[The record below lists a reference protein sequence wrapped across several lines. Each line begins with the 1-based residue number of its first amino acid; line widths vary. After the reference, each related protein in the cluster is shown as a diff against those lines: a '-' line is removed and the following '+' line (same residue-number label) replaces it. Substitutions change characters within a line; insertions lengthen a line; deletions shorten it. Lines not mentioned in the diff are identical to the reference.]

1 MRSWWIMADD
11 NWSAKTYSIQFQA
24 NETSNQPNCVVST
37 LSNDDLTLT
46 KWSFS
51 TTTHQ
56 SHSLALSLSLTHL
69 TSNHLNSTQR
79 QRNATQSI
87 IQSDYSLIHWHIDL
101 GLHSLIHTLLHSLI
115 HSHNFTHPLPHLI
128 VHAFD
133 HSPTDLL
140 VHSFPRSKIH
150 SLTQLFTPSRN
161 NPIIHSLPYSFKYS
175 RIIHFFIHSPNN

>member
-1 MRSWWIMADD
+1 MDVQIKFTLEIISYHMRSWWIMADD

-24 NETSNQPNCVVST
+24 KETSN
-37 LSNDDLTLT
+37 
-46 KWSFS
+46 
-51 TTTHQ
+51 
-56 SHSLALSLSLTHL
+56 
-69 TSNHLNSTQR
+69 
-79 QRNATQSI
+79 
-87 IQSDYSLIHWHIDL
+87 IDL

-128 VHAFD
+128 VHAFH

-140 VHSFPRSKIH
+140 VHSSPRSKIH

-175 RIIHFFIHSPNN
+175 RIIHFSIHSPNKKFIKANIFFIHCDYVYYRWRLIDKCLASVRPPHRCLLWGEPPVSD